1 MINTCGTGKP
11 IIIKTGSKG
20 FIYEYEQNQR
30 VNNHEETKQISQNS
44 GAASRQSSLEDH
56 LNSLEE
62 EKKEYD

>member
-44 GAASRQSSLEDH
+44 GASRQSSLEDH